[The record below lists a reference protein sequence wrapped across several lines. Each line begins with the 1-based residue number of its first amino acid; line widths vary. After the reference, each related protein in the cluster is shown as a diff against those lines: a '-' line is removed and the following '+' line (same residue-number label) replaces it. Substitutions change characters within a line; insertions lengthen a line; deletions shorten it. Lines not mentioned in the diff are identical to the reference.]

1 MRFRGQPQA
10 MGGRD
15 SLFCLVLKME
25 QLEIQP
31 EEKGSKRLSI
41 FLLTFKKAKD
51 PKISQ
56 IIQIVFILRPNTDYL
71 IT

>member
-1 MRFRGQPQA
+1 
-10 MGGRD
+10 
-15 SLFCLVLKME
+15 ME

-51 PKISQ
+51 QKRSP